1 MQSRKKE
8 EEKIRL
14 WKFFSSSKKKVMIW
28 TFLKVKKLYAVD
40 AATDDEHNEENEDEG
55 EKD

>member
-1 MQSRKKE
+1 
-8 EEKIRL
+8 
-14 WKFFSSSKKKVMIW
+14 MIW